1 MQTSCISFWDACV
14 GWCHVLLGF
23 QHVVSSLHLVL
34 ESTAH
39 ALWFVDHA
47 QDKQSA
53 QPSRKEKTSP
63 CGILK
68 ETLKKAKH
76 LQNDHAADMLH

>member
-1 MQTSCISFWDACV
+1 M

-76 LQNDHAADMLH
+76 HHENKSSIRKMIMLLICYTNA